1 MTKTVKGIIMIE
13 IRSDQIQDSLPIFS
27 HTITNHHPRYQYPL
41 EEHARE
47 NAAEDARCL
56 AMAEETIEA
65 SEAR

>member
-1 MTKTVKGIIMIE
+1 MIE
-13 IRSDQIQDSLPIFS
+13 IRSKIPCPYFLTPSP
-27 HTITNHHPRYQYPL
+27 PARYQYPL